1 MKIVGVTGRIGS
13 GKTSLCRILAAQH
26 GVPIIDADALGH
38 EALRD
43 PAIRGR
49 VVGRFGAGI
58 LDAGAEIDRDRLGA
72 IVFNDP
78 AALRDLESIVHPWIV
93 EKIVSKVDRLRA
105 RGGADIVLID
115 AALLLSWKDRLPVD
129 RIVWVQISEEA
140 AVERLRLRG
149 IPQDEATRRLSRQIP
164 DEEFR
169 KLADVVVANGGCLD
183 DLRRSAEGLWET
195 LRGLSR

>member
-1 MKIVGVTGRIGS
+1 MKIVGVTGRMGS

-26 GVPIIDADALGH
+26 GVPIIDGDALGH

-72 IVFNDP
+72 VVFNDP

-93 EKIVSKVDRLRA
+93 EKIVSKVERLRA

-129 RIVWVQISEEA
+129 RIVWVQISDEA
-140 AVERLRLRG
+140 AIERLRLRG

-169 KLADVVVANGGCLD
+169 KLADVVVANGGSLD

-195 LRGLSR
+195 LRGL